1 LIISIGF
8 ITEEELFVVMNKFR
22 KVSKDDVKKMVKA
35 VDTDSNGKISINGM
49 LTKKKKRFNLS

>member
-1 LIISIGF
+1 
-8 ITEEELFVVMNKFR
+8 MNKFR